1 MTRLVK
7 VTLNKA
13 LEGFDVEILAEL
25 IMEAS
30 KQQKIKL
37 DHFEYGAE
45 DESGDLFLSFITK
58 DKPYAFYINFKGS
71 LTNQSEVVF
80 PLCPNNSKDSL
91 AIEIALAASALL
103 LGDVITVNTKNKDD
117 LSLASGIVEEVMEKL
132 KLPISKTASFDFYGD
147 KRRKEMLYAGTIKKE
162 IQLC

>member
-45 DESGDLFLSFITK
+45 DENGDLFLSFITK
-58 DKPYAFYINFKGS
+58 DKPYAFYINFRGS

-132 KLPISKTASFDFYGD
+132 KLPISKTASLDFYGD
-147 KRRKEMLYAGTIKKE
+147 KLRKEMLYAGTIKKD

>member
-7 VTLNKA
+7 VTLNKV

-25 IMEAS
+25 IKEAS

-58 DKPYAFYINFKGS
+58 DKPYAFYINFRGS

-91 AIEIALAASALL
+91 AIEIAVAACALL
-103 LGDVITVNTKNKDD
+103 LGDVVTVNTKDKDD

-132 KLPISKTASFDFYGD
+132 KLPISNTASLDFYGD
-147 KRRKEMLYAGTIKKE
+147 SRRREMLYSGTILKD